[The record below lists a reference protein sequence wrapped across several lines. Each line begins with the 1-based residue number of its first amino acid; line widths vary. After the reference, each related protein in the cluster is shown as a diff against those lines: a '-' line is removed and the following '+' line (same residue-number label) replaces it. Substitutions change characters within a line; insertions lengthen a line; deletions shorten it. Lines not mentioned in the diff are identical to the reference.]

1 MCEEMIKF
9 RELLD
14 ANGIEWWDSSTKYHN
29 EEEED
34 YLGIFK
40 IDRTHFHHRDYDWSV
55 INGYGTFGGYGYFKS
70 NAGFLELMSNAVNEG
85 NPVGWLTAEEAFALV
100 KGDNEWTDRF

>member
-14 ANGIEWWDSSTKYHN
+14 ANGIEWWDASTKYH
-29 EEEED
+29 EE

-40 IDRTHFHHRDYDWSV
+40 IDRTHFHHRDYGWSV
-55 INGYGTFGGYGYFKS
+55 INGYGTFGGIESVSIG
-70 NAGFLELMSNAVNEG
+70 NRGLLELMSNAVNDGE
-85 NPVGWLTAEEAFALV
+85 PVGWLTAEEAFALV
-100 KGDNEWTDRF
+100 KGDNE